1 MHQIIFFNNIFFQ
14 VEKVLLNSELILL
27 ISQFQSTSPKFVLSV
42 LNNSLKQVNLKMC
55 DYDSFLDMDL
65 FNSPTFITI
74 FELSFEDV
82 KKLTESEFRNKLI
95 HLKSGIKISM
105 YYGYTYKYRTS
116 RCGMVARL
124 TNGTKVDISDAMSLV

>member
-1 MHQIIFFNNIFFQ
+1 MYLPSFTIPTPVHNPNPHHQNLF
-14 VEKVLLNSELILL
+14 
-27 ISQFQSTSPKFVLSV
+27 LSI
-42 LNNSLKQVNLKMC
+42 LNNSLKQVTLKMC

-105 YYGYTYKYRTS
+105 
-116 RCGMVARL
+116 
-124 TNGTKVDISDAMSLV
+124 

>member
-1 MHQIIFFNNIFFQ
+1 MCFIILRAHSFTIPFHIKNLF
-14 VEKVLLNSELILL
+14 
-27 ISQFQSTSPKFVLSV
+27 LSV

-55 DYDSFLDMDL
+55 DYDSFLDVDL

-105 YYGYTYKYRTS
+105 YFGYTCKYRTS